1 MEKKG
6 NIKVQLLVEKPEAL
20 GNFLTT
26 HRLLLP
32 LHLEARRHGNNTPL
46 CCPNLSPGKHPGH
59 MKYAFIPC
67 LFVVA
72 VVVVGE
78 REKLNHMTE
87 LLPGVRDRAGC
98 PECRTS

>member
-1 MEKKG
+1 M
-6 NIKVQLLVEKPEAL
+6 QLLVEKPEAL

-26 HRLLLP
+26 HSLLLL

-46 CCPNLSPGKHPGH
+46 YCPNPSPGKHPGH
-59 MKYAFIPC
+59 MKYAFILC

-87 LLPGVRDRAGC
+87 LLPGVRDSAGR